1 MAPLVRADV
10 LSGRYS
16 LHSYP
21 PTGKYYRLFLAVSVT
36 DIVLRMEYDVYG
48 SLQIVPELWMDRDLE
63 ARVLPHDRA
72 EFPLNILERWILGFA
87 IEMGVDGLF
96 QLVVFFPCFHWF
108 VWTRCLWIGPRSRHT
123 TLSKCI
129 GENLV
134 SPDVRQLQPPQFR
147 QLFRLRQTSPDRPR
161 VRRDCS
167 GRIDLVQPR

>member
-1 MAPLVRADV
+1 
-10 LSGRYS
+10 
-16 LHSYP
+16 
-21 PTGKYYRLFLAVSVT
+21 
-36 DIVLRMEYDVYG
+36 MEYDVYG

-108 VWTRCLWIGPRSRHT
+108 VWTRCLSIGPRSRHT

-129 GENLV
+129 GGISSVRSFDSFSRLNFVSCFDFGKHRPIGLGFEEIVLV
-134 SPDVRQLQPPQFR
+134 E
-147 QLFRLRQTSPDRPR
+147 
-161 VRRDCS
+161 
-167 GRIDLVQPR
+167 